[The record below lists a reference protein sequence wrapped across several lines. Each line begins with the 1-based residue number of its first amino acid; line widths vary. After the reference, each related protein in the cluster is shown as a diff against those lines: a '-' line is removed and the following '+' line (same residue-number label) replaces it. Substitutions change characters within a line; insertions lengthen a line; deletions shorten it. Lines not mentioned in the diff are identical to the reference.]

1 MLARCP
7 ACHTVFRVR
16 SEQLRTHHGQVRCG
30 SCLVPF
36 DALKNLIEEPLP
48 PEAPRT
54 PETAPDR
61 SDRFFVL
68 EDKAA
73 DAFSDQLD
81 FELPDA
87 LVPQRAAQ
95 REAEDARQEPAEHPP
110 PPPLPPD
117 SAKDERRAAAVP
129 SAPAENLNPVID
141 APRTPGGTDG
151 SLREPAHP
159 GEEKID
165 TAARRK
171 GVRSWRDIDHREE
184 PEPAEEAAPDTLMP
198 SFASPDRIEPGI
210 PTLPDPEEDF
220 PADESRPA
228 PAEPPTD
235 TEDDFADYAP
245 PARAPARRALTGL
258 AIGLLGGMLAVQL
271 LYLFRADFAREWPSL
286 RPVLVKA
293 CHALGCTVE
302 LPHIA
307 SLISVES
314 SDLQSEPGKA
324 AHFVLNAAIRNRAPH
339 PLAWPHLELTLT
351 DARDRPLV
359 RRVLTPQEWFPGA
372 DLEQGFAAGRDI
384 AVTLPFA
391 ADGLGA
397 TGYRIYAFYP

>member
-16 SEQLRTHHGQVRCG
+16 SEQLRAHHGQVRCG
-30 SCLVPF
+30 SCLLPF
-36 DALKNLIEEPLP
+36 DALDNLIEDATSPAAPKAPEP
-48 PEAPRT
+48 
-54 PETAPDR
+54 APDR

-73 DAFSDQLD
+73 DTFSDELD

-95 REAEDARQEPAEHPP
+95 REANVARQEPEEH
-110 PPPLPPD
+110 
-117 SAKDERRAAAVP
+117 
-129 SAPAENLNPVID
+129 
-141 APRTPGGTDG
+141 TPEPEHRSEEDTDT
-151 SLREPAHP
+151 PAH
-159 GEEKID
+159 
-165 TAARRK
+165 
-171 GVRSWRDIDHREE
+171 RSWGDNDDLAQL
-184 PEPAEEAAPDTLMP
+184 EPAEEYAPDTLMP
-198 SFASPDRIEPGI
+198 GPASPDRLEPGFVT
-210 PTLPDPEEDF
+210 PPRVEDDSL
-220 PADESRPA
+220 AEDPA
-228 PAEPPTD
+228 PALTEPPTD
-235 TEDDFADYAP
+235 TEDEFADYAP
-245 PARAPARRALTGL
+245 PAPPPARHGLTGL
-258 AIGLLGGMLAVQL
+258 AIGLLSGMLAAQL
-271 LYLFRADFAREWPSL
+271 LYLFRADLARDWPSL
-286 RPVLVKA
+286 RPVLVNA

-307 SLISVES
+307 GLISVES

-324 AHFVLNAAIRNRAPH
+324 ANLVLNATIRNRAPH

-359 RRVLTPQEWFPGA
+359 RRVLTPQDWFPDA

-384 AVTLPFA
+384 AVTLPFS

-397 TGYRIYAFYP
+397 SGYRIYAFYP

>member
-16 SEQLRTHHGQVRCG
+16 SEQLRAHHGQVRCG
-30 SCLVPF
+30 SCLLPF
-36 DALKNLIEEPLP
+36 DALDNLIEDATP
-48 PEAPRT
+48 PAAPRT
-54 PETAPDR
+54 PEPAPDR

-73 DAFSDQLD
+73 DTFSDQLD

-87 LVPQRAAQ
+87 LVPQRAASGP
-95 REAEDARQEPAEHPP
+95 RQEPEERTREPVF
-110 PPPLPPD
+110 PPD
-117 SAKDERRAAAVP
+117 TAEDVRQAAGVP
-129 SAPAENLNPVID
+129 SADQENINPAIDAQLAPAETDRSRPGPKRPSEEGPRRPVYHD
-141 APRTPGGTDG
+141 GG
-151 SLREPAHP
+151 
-159 GEEKID
+159 
-165 TAARRK
+165 
-171 GVRSWRDIDHREE
+171 RSWRDTDHREQ
-184 PEPAEEAAPDTLMP
+184 PEPAGEAAPDTLMGL
-198 SFASPDRIEPGI
+198 STSPDRIEPGI
-210 PTLPDPEEDF
+210 PTPPRPEKDF
-220 PADESRPA
+220 PAEESTPA
-228 PAEPPTD
+228 LTEPPTD
-235 TEDDFADYAP
+235 TEDEFADYAP
-245 PARAPARRALTGL
+245 PARPPARRGLTGL
-258 AIGLLGGMLAVQL
+258 AIGLLSGMLAAQM
-271 LYLFRADFAREWPSL
+271 LYLFRADLARDWPSL

-307 SLISVES
+307 GLISVES

-324 AHFVLNAAIRNRAPH
+324 ANLVLNATIRNRAPH

-359 RRVLTPQEWFPGA
+359 RRVLTPQDWFPGA

-384 AVTLPFA
+384 AVTLPFS